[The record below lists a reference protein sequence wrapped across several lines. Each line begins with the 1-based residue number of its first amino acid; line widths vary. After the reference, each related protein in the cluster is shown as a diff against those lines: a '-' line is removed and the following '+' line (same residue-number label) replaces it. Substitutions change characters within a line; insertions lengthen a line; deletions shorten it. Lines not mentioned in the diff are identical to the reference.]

1 MAEHNEHY
9 GDNRLYLDDLHIGQ
23 RFTSKSLGV
32 LCPSA
37 IRLVPNCE
45 GALVISRYVGP
56 PVIVQGVREKN
67 PSGGDIA
74 RPMSG
79 IVGEVVECVRCACPA
94 IGADG
99 RSRMSHCA
107 WIVRSASSTPGGQGR

>member
-9 GDNRLYLDDLHIGQ
+9 GDNRLYLDDLHVGQ

-79 IVGEVVECVRCACPA
+79 IVGELVKCVRCACPA
-94 IGADG
+94 CGPHVGPREGLAQDPPEL
-99 RSRMSHCA
+99 
-107 WIVRSASSTPGGQGR
+107 VRIF

>member
-1 MAEHNEHY
+1 MPLFFSPSPSDAF
-9 GDNRLYLDDLHIGQ
+9 LAPYLIALSILNAKPCISP
-23 RFTSKSLGV
+23 R
-32 LCPSA
+32 PSA

-79 IVGEVVECVRCACPA
+79 IVGELVKCVRCACPA
-94 IGADG
+94 CGPHVGPREGLAQDPPELARIF
-99 RSRMSHCA
+99 
-107 WIVRSASSTPGGQGR
+107 